1 MNLLE
6 GGNGEEGRMGER
18 GWGGDGREGGGGD
31 VGREGGWGER
41 EGGERGRE
49 TTLHFPPCGGV
60 SPRRYRTWP
69 NSLSQ
74 PPSTAD
80 LNPSKHNVY
89 RHRPS
94 GGKTKYCL

>member
-1 MNLLE
+1 MSLRDYISDGLGRWREWE
-6 GGNGEEGRMGER
+6 GGEGAEGAEGR
-18 GWGGDGREGGGGD
+18 REGG
-31 VGREGGWGER
+31 R
-41 EGGERGRE
+41 ERGRE